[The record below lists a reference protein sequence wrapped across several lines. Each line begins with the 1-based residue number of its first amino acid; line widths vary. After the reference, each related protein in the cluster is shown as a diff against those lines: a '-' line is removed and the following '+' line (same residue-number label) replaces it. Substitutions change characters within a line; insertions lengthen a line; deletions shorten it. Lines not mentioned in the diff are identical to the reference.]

1 MIKIEKISF
10 SIGGR
15 KLLDTGN
22 ITIPSGHKIG
32 VVGRNG
38 TGKTTLF
45 RLIKGDL
52 ELESGQI
59 ILPKNAKIDDV
70 KQEVS
75 ENALSVLE
83 TILAADEERETLINQ
98 SKTEKDPDRIAEI
111 QIRLEDI
118 GAWSAEARAST
129 ILKGLGFTEEDNHLP
144 CKSFSGGW
152 RMRMS
157 LAAVLFNQPDL
168 LLLDEPTNY
177 LDLEGTIWL
186 ENYLVT
192 YPHTVLV
199 ISHDRNLLNNC
210 VNSILH
216 LEDKNLTYYSG
227 NYEKFAETRMAQLES
242 KLSEIKKQDKT
253 RQHLQSFV
261 DRFRY
266 KAKKAKQ
273 AQSRLKAL
281 GKLKTISLPKERALK
296 KILFPAPEEL
306 ASPLVSIEDGSTGY
320 NNKAVLTK
328 LNLRIDYDDK
338 IALLGKNGEG
348 KSTLS
353 KLLANRI
360 PLLSGSLIKSS
371 QLRIGYFSQHQ
382 TDELRRGETPLSLI
396 HI

>member
-52 ELESGQI
+52 ELESGKI

-75 ENALSVLE
+75 ENDLSVLE
-83 TILAADEERETLINQ
+83 TILAADEERETLIKQ

-199 ISHDRNLLNNC
+199 
-210 VNSILH
+210 
-216 LEDKNLTYYSG
+216 
-227 NYEKFAETRMAQLES
+227 
-242 KLSEIKKQDKT
+242 
-253 RQHLQSFV
+253 
-261 DRFRY
+261 
-266 KAKKAKQ
+266 
-273 AQSRLKAL
+273 
-281 GKLKTISLPKERALK
+281 
-296 KILFPAPEEL
+296 
-306 ASPLVSIEDGSTGY
+306 
-320 NNKAVLTK
+320 
-328 LNLRIDYDDK
+328 
-338 IALLGKNGEG
+338 
-348 KSTLS
+348 
-353 KLLANRI
+353 
-360 PLLSGSLIKSS
+360 
-371 QLRIGYFSQHQ
+371 
-382 TDELRRGETPLSLI
+382 LSLI